1 MNIGRSF
8 TFMFDDEEW
17 IKKILIGGILW
28 IIPIVNFVVF
38 GYFIDTL
45 KNVIAGQELPL
56 PELDFGDQFMKGLMV
71 FLASLIYA
79 IPIIA
84 LSIVIAIVTAIMGG
98 AGGDTAE
105 GVAGLCALGGNCIIF
120 IYALA
125 ISIILPAACIHYA
138 NSGEFGA
145 FFRFGEIISLI
156 TSNLGSYIVVLLVA
170 WVASMVAG
178 LVGSIACL
186 IGVIFTS
193 FWSYLVFA
201 HLFGQYYTS
210 TQEAATAA

>member
-1 MNIGRSF
+1 MDIGRSF

-17 IKKILIGGILW
+17 IKKILIGGILF

-45 KNVIAGQELPL
+45 KNVIEGQEIPL
-56 PELDFGDQFMKGLMV
+56 PELDFGDQFRKGLMV

-84 LSIVIAIVTAIMGG
+84 LSIMIAIVSAILGG
-98 AGGDTAE
+98 AGEEAGE
-105 GVAGLCALGGNCIIF
+105 GVAAMCALGGNCIIF
-120 IYALA
+120 IYALVLA
-125 ISIILPAACIHYA
+125 VILPAASILYA

-145 FFRFGEIISLI
+145 FFRFGEIIGLI
-156 TSNLGSYIVVLLVA
+156 TSNVGGYVVALLIA

-178 LVGSIACL
+178 LVGSIACG
-186 IGVIFTS
+186 IGIIFTS
-193 FWSYLVFA
+193 FWSYLVLA
-201 HLFGQYYTS
+201 HLFGQYYNS
-210 TQEAATAA
+210 TRTETA